1 MNSAATSYVEITN
14 HKSCKIQH
22 CSLPRHPGWACRLI
36 CSFYIELRRVGTA
49 KSIVLTIFDL
59 SKWYKSYATLNISYA
74 LYICQD
80 RYQMSS
86 HLWHLLFQ
94 VFAHGAIHR
103 YSFGYFS
110 PSSTSNL
117 KFKWLSACFRGSCP
131 LQTERILHLLTP
143 TFLCQMQQPAT
154 SLQ

>member
-22 CSLPRHPGWACRLI
+22 RSLPRHPGWACRLI

-80 RYQMSS
+80 GYQMSS
-86 HLWHLLFQ
+86 LASSLSSLRAWCDPLLL
-94 VFAHGAIHR
+94 
-103 YSFGYFS
+103 FGYFS

-117 KFKWLSACFRGSCP
+117 KFKWLSACFRGSSP
-131 LQTERILHLLTP
+131 WQTERILHLLTP
-143 TFLCQMQQPAT
+143 TFLCLMQQPAT

>member
-22 CSLPRHPGWACRLI
+22 RSLPRHPGWACRLI

-94 VFAHGAIHR
+94 VFAHGAIH
-103 YSFGYFS
+103 YS
-110 PSSTSNL
+110 SSD
-117 KFKWLSACFRGSCP
+117 
-131 LQTERILHLLTP
+131 
-143 TFLCQMQQPAT
+143 TFLLAQLPT
-154 SLQ
+154 SSSSDSAHALEGAVHGKRREYFIFWLQLFSV